1 MPASTLSDRAL
12 IVVTGSERV
21 SFLNG
26 LLTNNLSPV
35 ESGATVYACL
45 LTPQGKYLFDFFI
58 RAEGDRLLLEVD
70 AARRAD
76 CLRRLSLYKLRADVT
91 LAVEDGYKVLVGFD
105 EPLPEG
111 GIAFADPRHPNL
123 GWRCWWPVSE
133 PLPPMIDAPV
143 APGATPWLDLALTA
157 ANAVAVLAGGDA
169 PQSAAAP
176 AVSASAFDAYHRH
189 RIGLG
194 VPDGSRDLE
203 PDRSILL
210 EFNLDSFNA
219 IDFAKG
225 CYIGQELTARTKYR
239 AVLKRKAQ
247 PVRLTG
253 PVPPPGTP
261 ILAGEKE
268 AGELR
273 FAVPG
278 LGLALIRLD
287 ADPAAELTADGT
299 TVSLMA

>member
-1 MPASTLSDRAL
+1 MPACTLSDRAL

-26 LLTNNLSPV
+26 LLTNSLEPV
-35 ESGATVYACL
+35 ARGETVYACL
-45 LTPQGKYLFDFFI
+45 LTPQGKFLFDFFV
-58 RAEGDRLLLEVD
+58 RAEGDRLLLDVD

-76 CLRRLSLYKLRADVT
+76 CLRRLALYKLRADVS
-91 LAVEDGYKVLVGFD
+91 LAAEDGYKVLAGFG
-105 EPLPEG
+105 EPAPAG
-111 GIAFADPRHPNL
+111 GIAFADPRHPDL
-123 GWRCWWPVSE
+123 GWRCWWPVSQ
-133 PLPPMIDAPV
+133 PLPPAIDAPLT
-143 APGATPWLDLALTA
+143 PGATPWLDLALTA

-169 PQSAAAP
+169 PQTTAHSGATVP
-176 AVSASAFDAYHRH
+176 AVEAYHRH

-210 EFNLDSFNA
+210 EFNLDTLNA
-219 IDFAKG
+219 IDFQKG

-239 AVLKRKAQ
+239 AVLKRKVQ

-273 FAVPG
+273 SAVPG

-287 ADPAAELTADGT
+287 ADLSAGLTADGT
-299 TVSLMA
+299 AVTLMA

>member
-1 MPASTLSDRAL
+1 MPVCTLSDRAL

-26 LLTNNLSPV
+26 LLTNSLAAV
-35 ESGATVYACL
+35 ERGEAVYACL
-45 LTPQGKYLFDFFI
+45 LTPQGKFLFDFFV
-58 RAEGDRLLLEVD
+58 RADGDRLLLEVD

-76 CLRRLSLYKLRADVT
+76 CLRRLSLYKLRADVS
-91 LAVEDGYKVLVGFD
+91 LAVDDGYRVLAGFGT
-105 EPLPEG
+105 PAPTG
-111 GIAFADPRHPNL
+111 GIAFADPRHSKL
-123 GWRCWWPVSE
+123 GWRAWWPVAT
-133 PLPPMIDAPV
+133 PLPAGVDAPF

-169 PQSAAAP
+169 PNP
-176 AVSASAFDAYHRH
+176 IGGGAVSVPAAEAYHRH
-189 RIGLG
+189 RITLG
-194 VPDGSRDLE
+194 VPDGGIDLE
-203 PDRSILL
+203 PERSILL
-210 EFNLDSFNA
+210 EFNLDSLNA
-219 IDFAKG
+219 IDFQKG

-247 PVRLTG
+247 PVRLDG

-261 ILAGEKE
+261 ILANGKE

-273 FAVPG
+273 SAVPG

-287 ADPAAELTADGT
+287 ADPAQDWMADGT
-299 TVSLMA
+299 RVMRLA

>member
-26 LLTNNLSPV
+26 LLTNNLGPV

-58 RAEGDRLLLEVD
+58 RAEGESLLLEVD

-91 LAVEDGYKVLVGFD
+91 LAAEDGYKVLVGFD
-105 EPLPEG
+105 EPVPAG
-111 GIAFADPRHPNL
+111 GLAFTDPRHPDL
-123 GWRCWWPVSE
+123 GWRGWWPVSE
-133 PLPPMIDAPV
+133 PLPPTEDAE
-143 APGATPWLDLALTA
+143 
-157 ANAVAVLAGGDA
+157 
-169 PQSAAAP
+169 
-176 AVSASAFDAYHRH
+176 AYHRH

-210 EFNLDSFNA
+210 EFSLDCFNA

-299 TVSLMA
+299 VVTLMA

>member
-26 LLTNNLSPV
+26 LLTNNLGPM

-58 RAEGDRLLLEVD
+58 RAEGERLLLEVD
-70 AARRAD
+70 SARRAD

-91 LAVEDGYKVLVGFD
+91 LAVEDEYKVLAGFD
-105 EPLPEG
+105 APVPEG
-111 GIAFADPRHPNL
+111 GIAFADPRHPGL
-123 GWRCWWPVSE
+123 GWRCWWPASE
-133 PLPPMIDAPV
+133 PLPPVEAEE
-143 APGATPWLDLALTA
+143 T
-157 ANAVAVLAGGDA
+157 
-169 PQSAAAP
+169 
-176 AVSASAFDAYHRH
+176 YHRH

-210 EFNLDSFNA
+210 EFNLDRFNA

-273 FAVPG
+273 SAVPG

-287 ADPAAELTADGT
+287 VDPAAALTADGT
-299 TVSLMA
+299 TVTSMA